1 MSQIPPPP
9 PPNWQQQPPPYQQQP
24 PYPQQQPYQ
33 QQPYP
38 PQQYGGPQYAAAPP
52 TAQFG
57 GFWLRAVAY
66 FLDSLIIG
74 IPMWILIALF
84 AGGTIASLGGTSTEQ
99 EQFEA
104 AAAVGGIIFL
114 IAIIAFVG
122 VWLYEAL
129 MTSSERGATL
139 GKRALGLR
147 VVKSDG
153 TRLSFGRATGRFFAK
168 AFITGLIP
176 FGIGY
181 MMAGF
186 TDRKRALHDMIA
198 DTLVVKV

>member
-9 PPNWQQQPPPYQQQP
+9 PPNWQQQQQPQQPYPPQSYQQQPYQQQP
-24 PYPQQQPYQ
+24 PYP
-33 QQPYP
+33 
-38 PQQYGGPQYAAAPP
+38 PQQYGAPYAAAPA
-52 TAQFG
+52 AQFG
-57 GFWLRAVAY
+57 GFWVRFVAY
-66 FLDSLIIG
+66 FLDGLIVG
-74 IPMWILIALF
+74 IPMWILIAVF
-84 AGGTIASLGGTSTEQ
+84 AGGTVASLGGTSTEQ
-99 EQFEA
+99 EQVVA

-114 IAIIAFVG
+114 IFIVAFVG

-181 MMAGF
+181 IMAGF

-198 DTLVVKV
+198 DTVVVKV

>member
-9 PPNWQQQPPPYQQQP
+9 PPNWQQQPQQYQ
-24 PYPQQQPYQ
+24 PQQYQPQ
-33 QQPYP
+33 P
-38 PQQYGGPQYAAAPP
+38 PQQYGGPQYAPAPP
-52 TAQFG
+52 AGQFG
-57 GFWLRAVAY
+57 GFWVRFVAY

-74 IPMWILIALF
+74 IPMWILIGIF
-84 AGGTIASLGGTSTEQ
+84 AGGMVASFGGTSSEEEQ
-99 EQFEA
+99 VA
-104 AAAVGGIIFL
+104 AAAAAGATIFVIIL
-114 IAIIAFVG
+114 VAFVG

-186 TDRKRALHDMIA
+186 TDRKRALHDMVA
-198 DTLVVKV
+198 DTVVVKV

>member
-9 PPNWQQQPPPYQQQP
+9 PPNWQQQQP
-24 PYPQQQPYQ
+24 QPYQ

-38 PQQYGGPQYAAAPP
+38 PQQYGAPHAAAPA
-52 TAQFG
+52 AQFG
-57 GFWLRAVAY
+57 GFWIRFVAY

-74 IPMWILIALF
+74 VPMWILIAIF
-84 AGGTIASLGGTSTEQ
+84 AGGSVASLGGTSTEQ

-114 IAIIAFVG
+114 IIIIAFVG

-153 TRLSFGRATGRFFAK
+153 TRLTFGRATGRFFAK

-198 DTLVVKV
+198 DTVVIKV

>member
-9 PPNWQQQPPPYQQQP
+9 PPNWQQQQP
-24 PYPQQQPYQ
+24 QPYQ

-38 PQQYGGPQYAAAPP
+38 PQQYGAPYAAAPA
-52 TAQFG
+52 AQFG
-57 GFWLRAVAY
+57 GFWIRFVAY

-74 IPMWILIALF
+74 VPMWILIAIF
-84 AGGTIASLGGTSTEQ
+84 AGGTVASLGGTSTEQ

-114 IAIIAFVG
+114 IIIIAFVG

-153 TRLSFGRATGRFFAK
+153 TRLTFGRATGRFFAK

-198 DTLVVKV
+198 DTVVIKV